1 MDLLPSVSAL
11 AESFAKLPGVGPKT
25 AERMAYAVLGMD
37 EEDAKKFS
45 EVLLEVKRNIHV
57 CPRCGLFA
65 EGEGCEICD
74 AQDRDRSTIMVVS
87 SFKDAL
93 AIEKSGSY
101 KGLYHSLNGTLAP
114 SKGVYPED
122 LNVDSLL
129 ERLGGVSEVVIA
141 TNPNIEGETT
151 ALYVAKRIG
160 DRKGLKVTRL
170 AYGLSMGSSLEYS
183 DAVTL
188 GKAIEGRKG
197 I

>member
-1 MDLLPSVSAL
+1 MDLLPSISAL
-11 AESFAKLPGVGPKT
+11 AESFARLPGVGPKS
-25 AERMAYAVLGMD
+25 AERMAYAVLEMD
-37 EEDAKKFS
+37 EEAVRKFS
-45 EVLLEVKRNIHV
+45 EDLLKVRQNIHV
-57 CPRCGLFA
+57 CPKCGLYA

-74 AQDRDRSTIMVVS
+74 SQNRDKETIMVVS

-101 KGLYHSLNGTLAP
+101 KGLYHSLNGILAP

-129 ERLGGVSEVVIA
+129 ARLDGVKEVVLA
-141 TNPNIEGETT
+141 MNPNIEGETT

-160 DRKGLKVTRL
+160 NREGLKVTRL

-183 DAVTL
+183 DAITL
-188 GKAIEGRKG
+188 EKAIEGRKG